1 MSYSVDRLAIL
12 KILLH
17 SAKYPSASINGLLLG
32 KVLASGAPN
41 GSGEAHASGSDG
53 EPALHIIDAIPLFHS
68 FLTLAPSLE
77 TALCQ
82 VDAFCKA
89 DGNLQVVGYYH
100 ANERL
105 NELDLKPAARKIAD
119 RIQQRVPQAITLLV
133 DNGKLPGLAEHKAAD
148 LLQLWVKDGRGW
160 VRLPSSKLK
169 ADSGGLADLYMEMLL
184 QGKHSQISDFDDHL
198 NDLTKDWTN
207 KEII

>member
-1 MSYSVDRLAIL
+1 MGCSIDRLAIL

-17 SAKYPSASINGLLLG
+17 AAKYPSASINGVLLG
-32 KVLASGAPN
+32 RESPSA
-41 GSGEAHASGSDG
+41 SDG
-53 EPALHIIDAIPLFHS
+53 EAALLVVDAIPLFHS

-77 TALCQ
+77 TALLQ
-82 VDAFCKA
+82 VDAFCRA
-89 DGNLQVVGYYH
+89 DGKVKVVGYYH

-119 RIQQRVPQAITLLV
+119 RIQQRIPQAVTLLL
-133 DNGKLPGLAEHKAAD
+133 DNGKLSGLAEHNSTD
-148 LLQLWVKDGRGW
+148 ILQLWVKDGRGW
-160 VRLPSSKLK
+160 VRSAANRLK

-207 KEII
+207 KDLL